1 MQSIRHFNYLIPFQY
16 SFQIAGNR
24 IKTHQPTF
32 IIHFKK
38 DGIIGYGEAPAI
50 QYYNITVAEMEADLL
65 VHLTELNAA
74 NFSHPEEYY
83 ELLLHLFPHN
93 SFLRC
98 AIDMAVWDWFGKLSK
113 VPLYVLWGF
122 PWENIPLT
130 DYTIGIDS
138 LEVMQQKIKENP
150 NPIYKIKMGFK
161 DDVQL
166 LHQLKKGNK
175 SMFRIDVNEGWS
187 KAEAIQKIKKLND
200 FEIELIEQPLS
211 KKDWKGMQEIMQ
223 HAQMPIFADESCV
236 EERDIELCAQSFH
249 GINIKL
255 TKCGG
260 ITPAL
265 RMIKTAQNFG
275 LYVMMGSM
283 NESSIGTAAVAHFL
297 PQLDFVDMDGPL
309 LLKEDL
315 AKGLTFTKGLPH
327 ITNKSGLG
335 IELLPNLT
343 SN

>member
-1 MQSIRHFNYLIPFQY
+1 MQSILHFSYLLPFHY
-16 SFQIAGNR
+16 PFQIAGNR
-24 IKTHQPTF
+24 IKTHQPTL

-38 DGIIGYGEAPAI
+38 DGLTGYGEAPAI
-50 QYYNITVAEMEADLL
+50 NYYNITVAEMEADLL
-65 VHLTELNAA
+65 ANLKELNAA
-74 NFSHPEEYY
+74 DFSHPEEYY
-83 ELLLHLFPHN
+83 ELLLRLFPHS

-113 VPLYVLWGF
+113 IPLHTMWQF

-130 DYTIGIDS
+130 DYTIGIDT
-138 LEVMQQKIKENP
+138 LEAMQTKMKQNLY
-150 NPIYKIKMGFK
+150 PIYKIKMGFK
-161 DDVQL
+161 DDLQL
-166 LHQLKKGNK
+166 LNQLKKGSK
-175 SMFRIDVNEGWS
+175 SKFRIDVNEGWT

-200 FEIELIEQPLS
+200 SAIELIEQPIS

-223 HAQMPIFADESCV
+223 HAHMPIFADESCV
-236 EERDIELCAQSFH
+236 EERDVEICANSFH

-265 RMIKTAQNFG
+265 RMVKAAQNLG

-283 NESSIGTAAVAHFL
+283 NESTIGTSAVAQFL

-309 LLKEDL
+309 LLKQDL
-315 AKGLTFTKGLPH
+315 AKGLTLHQGVPQ
-327 ITNKSGLG
+327 ISNKPGLG
-335 IELLPNLT
+335 IELVNIPAIN
-343 SN
+343 